1 MTSSNDEC
9 LQHLQRP
16 HRGGYGALA
25 VATGYAGMAWFL
37 KDDPGAA
44 VMMFQAVL
52 ITLGRRGGR
61 K

>member
-1 MTSSNDEC
+1 MTSSNDEG
-9 LQHLQRP
+9 LQHSQRP

-37 KDDPGAA
+37 KDPGAA
-44 VMMFQAVL
+44 VMVFQAVL
-52 ITLGRRGGR
+52 ITLGRRPGR